1 MLATA
6 RRRRMH
12 TPPYGGYFKNLR
24 TSPHGWKP
32 SAAMPGII
40 LALPPV
46 FFAINQKQDRTMKEL
61 YNIMMKDFQ
70 EENFTLKEWIIYGVC
85 APIALILLCGLA
97 ELIEPTI

>member
-1 MLATA
+1 
-6 RRRRMH
+6 MH

-32 SAAMPGII
+32 PAVMPGTI

-46 FFAINQKQDRTMKEL
+46 FFRNLIKQDRTMKEL
-61 YNIMMKDFQ
+61 YDIMMKDFK
-70 EENFTLKEWIIYGVC
+70 EENFTLKEWIIYGVV
-85 APIALILLCGLA
+85 APLALILLCGLA